1 MSARYRTMSLGGV
14 RKEYVHRWVMQEYL
28 GRPLETSESVH
39 HRNGDRYDNR
49 IENLSLWVTSQ
60 PAGQEVIDL
69 VDHAV
74 DTLNRYLPE
83 LDRHSSGR
91 TRRRLYQG
99 VVEYLS
105 GSRRYA
111 PETHPDQL
119 ALW

>member
-1 MSARYRTMSLGGV
+1 MSARYKTMALPDG

-28 GRPLETSESVH
+28 GRPLVTTENVH
-39 HRNGDRYDNR
+39 HLNGDKYDNR

-74 DTLNRYLPE
+74 DILNRYLPE
-83 LDRHSSGR
+83 LNRHNSGR
-91 TRRRLYQG
+91 TRQRLYQS
-99 VVEYLS
+99 VVEYLN